1 MRALTWPTCEEI
13 TLSRTLPILLLAGTL
28 LATMAVPS
36 AATAT
41 AAPADAAP
49 ADVGPADAARSA
61 EHAKSRIETKPLV
74 IAHRGASG
82 YRPEHTL
89 EAYRLAIRQGA
100 DYIEPDLVPT
110 ADGVLVARHENEISG
125 TTDVAAR
132 PEFADRRATR
142 TIDGVTVTGWFT
154 EDFTLA
160 ELRTLRAVERLPQT
174 RPTNTA
180 FDGQFQV
187 PTLQEIIDLA
197 RSESRRLGRTIGIY
211 PETKHP
217 TYFQSIGLPLEE
229 PLVATLRRNKLT
241 SRTDPVFIQS
251 FETANLRKLS
261 RMTNVRLVQLLNSS
275 GRPYDFTVAGDPR
288 TYADLATPTGLKWIA
303 GYAAG
308 VGPNKDL
315 IVPRDPDGALRAPTT
330 LIRDAHRARLVVHA
344 WTFRAE
350 NQFLP
355 ADFRVGAEPT
365 ARGDI
370 IAEYELFYGLGL
382 DGLFADH
389 PDTAVAAR
397 VAQPR
402 R

>member
-1 MRALTWPTCEEI
+1 M
-13 TLSRTLPILLLAGTL
+13 SRTLPVMMLAGTL
-28 LATMAVPS
+28 LAAMAIPS
-36 AATAT
+36 AVSATGAT
-41 AAPADAAP
+41 DAA
-49 ADVGPADAARSA
+49 GAASRHGSKA
-61 EHAKSRIETKPLV
+61 EPKPLV

-125 TTDVAAR
+125 TTDVATR
-132 PEFADRRATR
+132 PEFADRRTTK
-142 TIDGVTVTGWFT
+142 TIDGVSVTGWFT

-160 ELRTLRAVERLPQT
+160 ELRTLRAVERLPQL

-180 FDGQFQV
+180 FDGQFLV
-187 PTLQEIIDLA
+187 PTLQEVIDLA

-217 TYFQSIGLPLEE
+217 TYFRSIGLPLEE

-241 SRTDPVFIQS
+241 SRSDAVFIQS
-251 FETANLRKLS
+251 FETANLRALDT
-261 RMTNVRLVQLLNSS
+261 MIDVRLVQLLNST
-275 GRPYDFTVAGDPR
+275 GRPYDFTVAGDRR
-288 TYADLATPTGLKWIA
+288 TYADLATSEGLRWIA
-303 GYAAG
+303 GYADG

-315 IVPRDPDGALRAPTT
+315 IVPRDASGALRPPTT
-330 LIRDAHRARLVVHA
+330 LIRDAHRVRLVVHA

-350 NQFLP
+350 NQFLAADHRIGTDP
-355 ADFRVGAEPT
+355 A

-370 IAEYELFYGLGL
+370 TSEYELFFGLGL

-397 VAQPR
+397 TAIG
-402 R
+402 

>member
-1 MRALTWPTCEEI
+1 MLF
-13 TLSRTLPILLLAGTL
+13 AGT
-28 LATMAVPS
+28 
-36 AATAT
+36 
-41 AAPADAAP
+41 
-49 ADVGPADAARSA
+49 
-61 EHAKSRIETKPLV
+61 PLV

-125 TTDVAAR
+125 ATDVAAR
-132 PEFADRRATR
+132 PEFADRRATKI
-142 TIDGVTVTGWFT
+142 IDGATATGWFT

-160 ELRTLRAVERLPQT
+160 ELRTLRAVERLPQV

-180 FDGQFQV
+180 FDGQFPV

-197 RSESRRLGRTIGIY
+197 RAESQRLGRTIGIY

-217 TYFQSIGLPLEE
+217 SYFQSIGLPLEE
-229 PLVATLRRNKLT
+229 PLVATLRDNNLT
-241 SRTDPVFIQS
+241 DRSDAVFIQS
-251 FETANLRKLS
+251 FETANLRKLNE
-261 RMTNVRLVQLLNSS
+261 MTDVRLVQLLGSI

-288 TYADLATPTGLKWIA
+288 TYADLATPDGLKWIA
-303 GYAAG
+303 GYADAI
-308 VGPNKDL
+308 GPNKDL
-315 IVPRDPDGALRAPTT
+315 IVPRDASGALGPPTT
-330 LIRDAHRARLVVHA
+330 LIRDAHRVRLVVHA

-355 ADFRVGAEPT
+355 VDHRIGTDPT
-365 ARGDI
+365 ARGDLT
-370 IAEYELFYGLGL
+370 AEYELFFGLGL

-397 VAQPR
+397 AAQP
-402 R
+402 